1 MLFKVFDLAYVALR
15 QGDAVGVQ
23 SFGGEQ
29 RWLVPRSGPGT
40 SSAVIDGVYDLQ
52 PTLEPPDYAEA
63 ANRVMTRQRK
73 RALIVLPTNLRDPAA
88 SFARSNDRPIF
99 GYQAQRKALKDH
111 RQPLYH
117 GSTVPRVATDSS
129 K

>member
-29 RWLVPRSGPGT
+29 RWLAPRSGPGT

-52 PTLEPPDYAEA
+52 PTLELPDYAEA
-63 ANRVMTRQRK
+63 VNRVMTRQRK

-88 SFARSNDRPIF
+88 SFARSHDRPIF
-99 GYQAQRKALKDH
+99 WISSAAEGFERLS
-111 RQPLYH
+111 
-117 GSTVPRVATDSS
+117 STPISWFDGTARCDR
-129 K
+129 